1 MFPHFFV
8 NNFSS
13 MFKKGTTIRG
23 KLFLQ
28 RADLWKNRV
37 KTRSAWDEVVA
48 WKFTISARNPDL
60 KSIEKI
66 FDIVRKR
73 LRQVTLNRK
82 ITRED
87 FPVFSAVV
95 KTTSRSLAELSFPLA
110 RELTKLLNEKNR
122 GVNTSF
128 AFTCKYL

>member
-8 NNFSS
+8 NNFSN
-13 MFKKGTTIRG
+13 MFKKGTIIRG

-28 RADLWKNRV
+28 RADLSKNRM

-73 LRQVTLNRK
+73 LCQVTLNRK

-95 KTTSRSLAELSFPLA
+95 KTTSRSLTEISCPLA

>member
-8 NNFSS
+8 NNFPS
-13 MFKKGTTIRG
+13 MFKKGTVIRG

-28 RADLWKNRV
+28 RADLSKNRM

-73 LRQVTLNRK
+73 LCQVTLNRK

-95 KTTSRSLAELSFPLA
+95 KTTSRSLTELSFPLA

>member
-1 MFPHFFV
+1 MFPLFFV
-8 NNFSS
+8 NNFSN
-13 MFKKGTTIRG
+13 MFKKGTIIRG

-28 RADLWKNRV
+28 RADLSKNRM

-73 LRQVTLNRK
+73 LCQVTLNRK

-95 KTTSRSLAELSFPLA
+95 KTTSRSLTELSFPLA